1 MKRPATRGG
10 VAGAAASGGQAMQ
23 KQGQRTQKKP
33 AAAQNQ
39 KLSEPL
45 RRRVDWSRVTAAQLL
60 ECREDYQDAKAYNA
74 GHGHGV
80 PSYREYARSHFLAT
94 QRAQDLK
101 PEALRQN
108 LAGRGRP

>member
-10 VAGAAASGGQAMQ
+10 VASGGQAMQ

-39 KLSEPL
+39 KLPEPL

-94 QRAQDLK
+94 QRAQDLEPK
-101 PEALRQN
+101 TLRQH

>member
-10 VAGAAASGGQAMQ
+10 VAGAAASGGQAKQ
-23 KQGQRTQKKP
+23 KQGQRREEASSGAEP
-33 AAAQNQ
+33 EA
-39 KLSEPL
+39 SEPL

-80 PSYREYARSHFLAT
+80 PSYREYACSHFLAT

-101 PEALRQN
+101 PEALRQH
-108 LAGRGRP
+108 LAGRGRL

>member
-10 VAGAAASGGQAMQ
+10 VAGAAARGAGDAKARPAHAEEASSGAEPAVASPRGLEPSDS
-23 KQGQRTQKKP
+23 R
-33 AAAQNQ
+33 AAAGVPRR
-39 KLSEPL
+39 LSG
-45 RRRVDWSRVTAAQLL
+45 T
-60 ECREDYQDAKAYNA
+60 KAYNA

-94 QRAQDLK
+94 QRAQDLE